1 MVSVNT
7 QATKLITECMMK
19 DLERINCRAT
29 KWSNGATCID
39 CGVEVPG
46 SLEAGLY
53 MTSVC
58 LGNLARL
65 WITNENY
72 DSLILPTIHV
82 AASHATIATLGSQ
95 FAGWSMKLEK
105 YYALGSG
112 PARALSRVEKEL
124 YAKIDYADNADSAA
138 IIIEGD
144 KIPPEGIADLVAEK
158 CGISTKNVY
167 VLVAPTSS
175 IAGSVQI
182 SGRIVEVGI
191 HKLFHE
197 EYDVKKVFS
206 GSGAAPIAPV
216 HPKSVKAMGRT
227 NDATIYAGTVNLT
240 VNGGL
245 GDNPQELIDK
255 IPSNSSKDYGRPFY
269 DIFKEAEFDFYKIDA
284 GMFAPAMISVTDAES
299 GKTYSAGKINLDILK
314 QSFGVK

>member
-7 QATKLITECMMK
+7 EATKLITECMMK
-19 DLERINCRAT
+19 NLDRINCKAI

-39 CGVEVPG
+39 CGVEVAG
-46 SLEAGLY
+46 GLEAGLY

-58 LGNLARL
+58 LGNLAKL
-65 WITNENY
+65 WITNDHY
-72 DSLILPTIHV
+72 DGVILPTIHV
-82 AASHATIATLGSQ
+82 VTSYAAIATLGSQ

-112 PARALSRVEKEL
+112 PARANSRVEKEL
-124 YAKIDYADNADSAA
+124 YSKIDYADDVDNAA

-144 KIPPEGIADLVAEK
+144 KIPPEGIADLIAEK
-158 CGISTKNVY
+158 CGIDTKNVY
-167 VLVAPTSS
+167 VLVAPTNSV
-175 IAGSVQI
+175 AGSVQI

-191 HKLFHE
+191 HKLYHE
-197 EYDVKKVFS
+197 GYDVKKVFS

-245 GDNPQELIDK
+245 GDNPQELVNDV
-255 IPSNSSKDYGRPFY
+255 PSNSSKDYGRPFY
-269 DIFKEAEFDFYKIDA
+269 DIFKDAEFDFYKIDA
-284 GMFAPAMISVTDAES
+284 GMFAPAMISVNDAES
-299 GKTYSAGKINLDILK
+299 GKTYTAGKINLDILK
-314 QSFGVK
+314 QSFDIK

>member
-7 QATKLITECMMK
+7 EATKLITECMMK
-19 DLERINCRAT
+19 NLDRINCKAI

-39 CGVEVPG
+39 CGVEVAG
-46 SLEAGLY
+46 GLEAGLY

-65 WITNENY
+65 WITNDNY
-72 DSLILPTIHV
+72 DGVIFPTIHV
-82 AASHATIATLGSQ
+82 ATSHATVATLGSQ

-112 PARALSRVEKEL
+112 PARANSRVEKDL
-124 YAKIDYADNADSAA
+124 YAKINYADDVDTAA
-138 IIIEGD
+138 IVIEGD
-144 KIPPEGIADLVAEK
+144 KIPPEAIADLIAEK
-158 CGISTKNVY
+158 CGIETKNVY
-167 VLVAPTSS
+167 VLVAPTNSV
-175 IAGSVQI
+175 AGSVQI

-197 EYDVKKVFS
+197 EYDVKNVFS

-227 NDATIYAGTVNLT
+227 NDSTIYAGTVNLT
-240 VNGGL
+240 VCGGL
-245 GDNPQELIDK
+245 GDNPQEIVNSL
-255 IPSNSSKDYGRPFY
+255 PSDSSKDYGRPFY

-299 GKTYSAGKINLDILK
+299 GKTYTAGKLNLNILK
-314 QSFGVK
+314 QSFGV